1 MHEEILVANAQIN
14 NPVTAPGKWQPGDFL
29 TTARIEAIWGYLFIL
44 PSFALVF
51 IFVLYPV
58 ISGFYYSLTDWN
70 MISEPSYVGIDN
82 YTKILNDDLAI
93 TTIKNTIIYSGIGVP
108 LGIIISLLLA
118 MALNQKVR
126 GITFY
131 RSAYY
136 LPVITSTVA
145 ISIVFRWIFNS
156 DHGLLNQLL
165 VQIGIDPVR
174 WLLDPDI
181 ALYSLVG
188 VTVWRGLGLNMII
201 YLAALQDVP
210 KELYEAASL
219 DGAGAIQKFLKIT
232 VPLITP
238 ALFFTSITGVIG
250 SLQSFDLVYNMT
262 EGGPGTSTYLV
273 GYYIWQ
279 QAFSYLRMG
288 YGAALAFV
296 LFFVIFILTVIQWRA
311 RKAWVYGEETN

>member
-1 MHEEILVANAQIN
+1 MANAQIN

>member
-1 MHEEILVANAQIN
+1 VANAQIN

>member
-1 MHEEILVANAQIN
+1 MTHKRKLDDV
-14 NPVTAPGKWQPGDFL
+14 L
-29 TTARIEAIWGYLFIL
+29 TTGRIEAIWGYLFIL

-58 ISGFYYSLTDWN
+58 ISGFWYSLTDWN
-70 MISEPSYVGIDN
+70 MISEPSYVGLDN
-82 YTKILNDDLAI
+82 YSKILNDDLAI
-93 TTIKNTIIYSGIGVP
+93 KTIKNTVIYSAIGVP

-118 MALNQKVR
+118 IALNQKIK

-156 DHGLLNQLL
+156 DHGLLNQVLAQL
-165 VQIGIDPVR
+165 GIDPVR

-181 ALYSLVG
+181 ALYSLIG
-188 VTVWRGLGLNMII
+188 VTIWRGLGLNMII

-210 KELYEAASL
+210 KEMYEAASL
-219 DGAGAIQKFLKIT
+219 DGAGTVQKFLKIT

-262 EGGPGTSTYLV
+262 EGGPGTSTYLA

-296 LFFVIFILTVIQWRA
+296 LFFVIFILTIIQWRA
-311 RKAWVYGEETN
+311 RKVWVYGEDTN